1 MGDEESDDC
10 AYRTPRFFASLR
22 SAQNDNE
29 RDVPLN
35 VDIVTAERVVF
46 SEEGVDELVLPGVEG
61 ELAVLP
67 RHAALMT
74 MIQPGVMRIIKGGEE
89 TEMAITG
96 GFIEVRENR
105 VTVLADAAER
115 AEEIDTAR
123 AEEARRGGGG
133 PGGRGKE
140 CDPAGGEEARRR
152 AERLLEERTAAV
164 DLSRAE
170 AALARALVRLKV
182 AERRRRRTGARPGPF
197 DSAQGRP
204 PGA

>member
-1 MGDEESDDC
+1 MK
-10 AYRTPRFFASLR
+10 
-22 SAQNDNE
+22 
-29 RDVPLN
+29 
-35 VDIVTAERVVF
+35 VDIVTAERIVF
-46 SEEGVDELVLPGVEG
+46 SEEGVDELVVPGVEG

-115 AEEIDTAR
+115 AEEIDTVR
-123 AEEARRGGGG
+123 A
-133 PGGRGKE
+133 
-140 CDPAGGEEARRR
+140 EEARRR
-152 AERLLEERTAAV
+152 AERLLEERTTAV

-170 AALARALVRLKV
+170 AALARALARIKV
-182 AERRRRRTGARPGPF
+182 AERRRRRTGARPGP
-197 DSAQGRP
+197 